1 MIRIIASPLSEVICF
16 IYDMDGILENLKY
29 VLRLTFMKLGL
40 FFFIQEPSM
49 GLSGMERR
57 GFLHFGGG
65 LTPNSQDARKLLER
79 STLLINRQRVMMAA
93 DTVMPIN
100 S

>member
-1 MIRIIASPLSEVICF
+1 MIRIIARPLSEVICF
-16 IYDMDGILENLKY
+16 IYDMDGILENLRY
-29 VLRLTFMKLGL
+29 VLRLTLMKLGL
-40 FFFIQEPSM
+40 FFFIQEP
-49 GLSGMERR
+49 GMERR

>member
-1 MIRIIASPLSEVICF
+1 MDENFGKYL
-16 IYDMDGILENLKY
+16 IYFAFGAYE
-29 VLRLTFMKLGL
+29 TGT

-49 GLSGMERR
+49 EPSDMGRR
-57 GFLHFGGG
+57 EFLYFGGG

-79 STLLINRQRVMMAA
+79 STLLINKQRVMMAA
-93 DTVMPIN
+93 DTVMPTN

>member
-1 MIRIIASPLSEVICF
+1 KYRNNLSRISQLSCAV
-16 IYDMDGILENLKY
+16 
-29 VLRLTFMKLGL
+29 T
-40 FFFIQEPSM
+40 
-49 GLSGMERR
+49 SGMERR